1 MGQNIFRAKMKARI
15 LKMRERQNKQTPAGK
30 VEATQIA
37 ATVAVITVVFFILK
51 YVFVSQ
57 VINFDGSPL
66 MIFDE
71 EYQSATNNVNPTSII
86 FIVGI
91 CSVVLTIL
99 IGNNQI
105 IKYKDILIISIK
117 KCFFSPIH
125 IFLKKRLNIEHDKP
139 LIIILKLV
147 IIFSLLFYPVCE
159 LVFVYKTHNV
169 YWLLPVIA
177 VIIIA
182 TNLKIVSNWFL
193 NFIIILINISP
204 IYCLIY
210 NLFPLELPS
219 SIFWIFIIVIILFIL
234 HFLLYYKHLMT
245 RLAFFNV
252 LFIGLTFITI
262 LIMALFINEEPKQNQ
277 YIMHYYDE
285 KDIRRNMIISKDNYF
300 QTADKVIIIDRN
312 SDNKTIYIPKGRVLM
327 YEKNKIKND

>member
-37 ATVAVITVVFFILK
+37 ATVAVITVVFLILK
-51 YVFVSQ
+51 YVIISQ
-57 VINFDGSPL
+57 DINLNSSPL

-71 EYQSATNNVNPTSII
+71 EYQSAANNISPTSII
-86 FIVGI
+86 FMVGI
-91 CSVVLTIL
+91 CAIMLTIF
-99 IGNNQI
+99 IGNNQAI
-105 IKYKDILIISIK
+105 TYQNILKIREK
-117 KCFFSPIH
+117 FLNPIH
-125 IFLKKRLNIEHDKP
+125 IFFKTHLNIEHNKP
-139 LIIILKLV
+139 IIIILKLV

-300 QTADKVIIIDRN
+300 QTADKVIIFDKN
-312 SDNKTIYIPKGRVLM
+312 NENKTIYIPKGRVLM